1 MKTIKVALGET
12 TRSGL
17 GTAMSQWLSTLPRG
31 EASRPHHAERS
42 SKAAVPVER
51 ATRARSPAPTSV
63 AVLSPREVDV
73 LRLLAADCT
82 YAQAAQRL
90 GVSPH
95 TVVTHVKNA
104 YRKLDVHSAAA
115 AVMRVVQL
123 GLLAVDAL
131 HKPAAPSPD
140 ANALAVLSDR

>member
-1 MKTIKVALGET
+1 MK
-12 TRSGL
+12 
-17 GTAMSQWLSTLPRG
+17 TAMSAWLSSLPRAEEPRPARAVRPFPKPRAV
-31 EASRPHHAERS
+31 EAAR
-42 SKAAVPVER
+42 AAVL
-51 ATRARSPAPTSV
+51 TARE
-63 AVLSPREVDV
+63 LDV

-82 YAQAAQRL
+82 CAQAAARL

-95 TVVTHVKNA
+95 TVVTHLKNA

-115 AVMRVVQL
+115 AVMRIVQL
-123 GLLAVDAL
+123 GLLCVDAP